1 MQFNLFGEDPVTTV
15 TQSPLPWKPFFEQ
28 NYESEGVIPLDIDKR
43 NMGTIPTG
51 GGGGGGEDVYNDA
64 MLTWKNEDWAV
75 QLTEKEKKGENRNP
89 FAGKNPCAVT
99 KLGKKGITG
108 KHVNLQSGYGGF
120 LTCQEWRT
128 RLTGGGCLLSR
139 TMGWSVSLILR
150 RIRE

>member
-1 MQFNLFGEDPVTTV
+1 
-15 TQSPLPWKPFFEQ
+15 
-28 NYESEGVIPLDIDKR
+28 
-43 NMGTIPTG
+43 MGTIPTG

-108 KHVNLQSGYGGF
+108 KLVNLQSGYGGI

-139 TMGWSVSLILR
+139 TMGWFVSLILR
-150 RIRE
+150 RTRE